1 MPPISYEKKK
11 RISDSKETIIENA
24 SSMAVLAKQRLTA
37 IAIAIAD
44 SVTVSMGEEMR
55 GVFNVIFLVSA
66 DVRS

>member
-24 SSMAVLAKQRLTA
+24 SSMAVLAKQHLTA